1 MNTLH
6 AYCLRWLF
14 MALVITV
21 IAGCGKKNAPTDIVP
36 PIAEWNKHPDFI
48 SFVQR
53 SLNLIATEDE
63 IMVYGE
69 NACSVISANNEATHY
84 FSSATGI
91 QYKFPASGI
100 LRFLTSNNSSSMV
113 VDTWCGV
120 QPSSFFYDLATD
132 SIPSQILLTRYFQGR
147 ASSVGFDGKFTF
159 LVPATS
165 SELNYPL
172 FYWVTID
179 TTQYSGGTF
188 RITSG
193 KVTPVVL
200 KDVVVQNM
208 ALVNIEYLNG
218 YFWVSFYDRSI
229 AGYEWTYRLHPDE
242 GYLKVADLGFNE
254 LFSYNG
260 QMFGTRQTYLYEASL
275 DGMGWVKKQ
284 TFADA
289 VVSQLSY
296 QNILG
301 EIYFYGSQFIGKLQ
315 WNSDNTMELISLQNP
330 GLEDN
335 YITAIE
341 HFQGKLYVA
350 TYAGLFWLEMDKLK

>member
-6 AYCLRWLF
+6 AYCHRLLF
-14 MALVITV
+14 TALALTL
-21 IAGCGKKNAPTDIVP
+21 IAGCGKKNEPTDVVP
-36 PIAEWNKHPDFI
+36 EIAEWKKHPDFI

-53 SLNLIATEDE
+53 SLNLIAIEDE
-63 IMVYGE
+63 LMVYGE
-69 NACSVISANNEATHY
+69 NACSVISPNNEAAHY
-84 FSSATGI
+84 FSSTTGV

-100 LRFLTSNNSSSMV
+100 LRFLSSDNSSSMV
-113 VDTWCGV
+113 IETWCGS
-120 QPSSFFYDLATD
+120 QPSLFFYDFATD
-132 SIPSQILLTRYFQGR
+132 TIPSQILLTRYFQGR

-159 LVPATS
+159 LVPAKS
-165 SELNYPL
+165 SDLNHPL

-179 TTQYSGGTF
+179 TTQYSGGSF

-193 KVTPVVL
+193 KVTPVVFT
-200 KDVVVQNM
+200 DVVVQNM
-208 ALVNIEYLNG
+208 ELVNIEYLNG
-218 YFWVSFYDRSI
+218 YFWVSFYDRSMP
-229 AGYEWTYRLHPDE
+229 GYEWTYRLHPDH

-260 QMFGTRQTYLYEASL
+260 QMYGTRQTYLYEASP

-284 TFADA
+284 TFSDA

-296 QNILG
+296 QEVLG
-301 EIYFYGSQFIGKLQ
+301 EIYFYGNQFIGKLQ
-315 WNSDNTMELISLQNP
+315 WNSGNTMELIPFQNP

-341 HFQGKLYVA
+341 HFQGKLYVS
-350 TYAGLFWLEMDKLK
+350 TYAGLFWLEIDQLK